1 MTQLVESLKRLYLNR
16 KITLEILKELLQK
29 GTISDTDYQ
38 YIIEN

>member
-1 MTQLVESLKRLYLNR
+1 MTQLVESLKRLYLSR